1 MNPLHESWKAT
12 LRALQP
18 SPPPAPKPLART
30 PAAPAP
36 AKPESPWDHVGK
48 RG

>member
-1 MNPLHESWKAT
+1 MNHLHEAWKAT
-12 LRALQP
+12 LRALR
-18 SPPPAPKPLART
+18 PPPAPQPLART